1 MVCCEQDV
9 VQMFFLT
16 NLMMLSSP
24 KPRTMSVSMAATDQC
39 DSSSCST
46 IATVT
51 PGWGSR
57 SRHASWLGLL
67 FVVG

>member
-24 KPRTMSVSMAATDQC
+24 KPRTMSAISVAC
-39 DSSSCST
+39 
-46 IATVT
+46 
-51 PGWGSR
+51 
-57 SRHASWLGLL
+57 
-67 FVVG
+67 